1 MFSRNLLERTPG
13 AAGTHRRAWILSIA
27 CYLALTIAFTWPV
40 LLHMRSVLPHD
51 AADPALNTWILW
63 WDAHVMPLTTRW
75 WNAPIFWPVNGAL
88 AFSEHLVG
96 ISVFTTPMQWLGASG
111 LTAYN
116 AAFVASFPLAAVAMH
131 LLTFSLVRRHDAA
144 AVSSLIFAFN
154 PYRLGQTA
162 HIQMMWGFWMPFA
175 LWAAHRYIETRRAV
189 WLAAFAASWVLQALA
204 NGYCLLFFP
213 VLLACWVVWFAVPR
227 SRADAITIA
236 VTFAGASLLLVPF
249 LLGYQRIFAALGLER
264 GITEIVRFSADVT
277 SLMATDRNA
286 VWGSLLSAANP
297 ERGLFPGFVVLVL
310 YVVGW
315 TIALG
320 DARRRNPSSEATIRP
335 VWLALAG
342 IAVAAMV
349 VAVTGFVLP
358 PWRFSIGGRTL
369 LSVSSGA
376 KPLTIALGIGTVA
389 LVSTR
394 TFFAEW
400 CRRTPLTFYLC
411 GAALMFAFALGPFPR
426 FHEKQ
431 FLYRGPYWL
440 LLQLPGFASVRVPAR
455 FAMLFVLCLA
465 VVAAFAFDRLTS
477 SLAPRVR
484 ALAGA
489 AAAVVIL
496 AESWSSVPAVAQ
508 PEAIEML
515 RSSDTTIPIVQLP
528 FDPDSDVAAVYR
540 SMDNRRPL
548 VNGYSGYIPPHYLV
562 LLLAL
567 RSGDVDVLKEFAID
581 SPVEFVV
588 NRHIDFERWS
598 ETVER
603 FGARPIQ
610 EDRDWR
616 RYRLEQQP
624 LPPLPSSA
632 TLPLREVT
640 ANAGVDW
647 VPRMTDGNLA
657 TEWNSRR
664 AQAGGEKIVID
675 LGRDRYVARIEMALG
690 EFRSDFPRQ
699 FTVECASG
707 AGAWASCWSGSAG
720 RVAVRAMLDDARNP
734 VLRVPIDRDGVRRL
748 RIRQTGTDQNNGWSI
763 AELAVR
769 GR

>member
-1 MFSRNLLERTPG
+1 MVLERTPAG
-13 AAGTHRRAWILSIA
+13 AGTHHRAWMLSIA
-27 CYLALTIAFTWPV
+27 VYLALTVAFTWRV

-96 ISVFTTPMQWLGASG
+96 ISVFTTPMQWFGASA

-116 AAFVASFPLAAVAMH
+116 AAFVVSFPLAAAAMH
-131 LLTFSLVRRHDAA
+131 RLSFTLVRRHDAA
-144 AVSSLIFAFN
+144 TLASLIFAFN
-154 PYRLGQTA
+154 PYRVSQTP
-162 HIQMMWGFWMPFA
+162 HIQMMWGFWMPLA
-175 LWAAHRYIETRRAV
+175 LWAAHRYVETRRRV
-189 WLAAFAASWVLQALA
+189 WLAVFAGSWVLQALA
-204 NGYCLLFFP
+204 NGYYLLFFP
-213 VLLACWVVWFAVPR
+213 VLLACWVIWFAVPR

-249 LLGYQRIFAALGLER
+249 LLGYQRIFAALRLER
-264 GITEIVRFSADVT
+264 GITEIVRFSADAT
-277 SLMATDRNA
+277 SLIATDRNA
-286 VWGSLLSAANP
+286 VWGSLLSPADP

-315 TIALG
+315 TIALA
-320 DARRRNPSSEATIRP
+320 DARQRNPNREGMIRP
-335 VWLALAG
+335 TWLALAG
-342 IAVAAMV
+342 VAVAAMV

-358 PWRFSIGGRTL
+358 PWRFSIGRWTL

-376 KPLTIALGIGTVA
+376 KPLTIALAIGTAA

-394 TFFAEW
+394 TFIAEW
-400 CRRTPLTFYLC
+400 HRRTPLTFYLC
-411 GAALMFAFALGPFPR
+411 SAALMFAFALGPFPR
-426 FHEKQ
+426 FHETQ
-431 FLYRGPYWL
+431 FLHRGPYWL

-465 VVAAFAFDRLTS
+465 VVAAFAFERLTS
-477 SLAPRVR
+477 SLSARRR
-484 ALAGA
+484 ALA
-489 AAAVVIL
+489 AAAVAAAIL
-496 AESWSSVPAVAQ
+496 AESWSSVPAAAR

-515 RSSDTTIPIVQLP
+515 RSSDTRIPVVQLP
-528 FDPDSDVAAVYR
+528 FDPDADVAAVYR
-540 SMDNRRPL
+540 SMDNQRPL

-562 LLLAL
+562 LLLMVQL
-567 RSGDVDVLKEFAID
+567 GDGDALKELALD

-588 NRHIDFERWS
+588 NRHSDFERWS
-598 ETVER
+598 AIVER

-616 RYRLEQQP
+616 RYRLERQP
-624 LPPLPSSA
+624 LAPLPSGA

-657 TEWNSRR
+657 TEWNTRR
-664 AQAGGEKIVID
+664 AQAGGEEIVVD
-675 LGRDRYVARIEMALG
+675 LGQDRYVGRIEMALG
-690 EFRSDFPRQ
+690 EFRFDFPRQ
-699 FTVECASG
+699 FTVECASDG
-707 AGAWASCWSGSAG
+707 AAWASCWRGSAG
-720 RVAVRAMLDDARNP
+720 RVALRAMLDDARNP

-748 RIRQTGTDQNNGWSI
+748 RIRQTGTDQYNGWSV